1 MTRQYPIWNDVTNCA
16 YKSSKSYGN
25 KEDGRVTIKVGTSS
39 SNSHTLCDHRVT
51 HKINDDGSRTY
62 KYSINDII
70 IIEARLDKNA
80 DELTFVKNITAD

>member
-39 SNSHTLCDHRVT
+39 YNSHTLCVHRIT
-51 HKINDDGSRTY
+51 HKKNDDGSQTFRF
-62 KYSINDII
+62 SINNKVLV
-70 IIEARLDKNA
+70 EAQLNKGENDLK
-80 DELTFVKNITAD
+80 FIKQV